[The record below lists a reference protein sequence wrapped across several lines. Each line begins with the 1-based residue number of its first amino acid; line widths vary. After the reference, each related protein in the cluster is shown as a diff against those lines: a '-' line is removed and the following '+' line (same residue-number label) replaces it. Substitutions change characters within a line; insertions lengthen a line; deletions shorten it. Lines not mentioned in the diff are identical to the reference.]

1 MAVGTYWSVDESSY
15 LPLTSDK
22 VVIFKTSNGGESW
35 NTSFL
40 TFGYKPQPT
49 SITAVDENHAWL
61 AGVDFNTN
69 NFIMYTENGGNNWSR
84 LFADGFRYPTSY
96 INAIYFWDKDNG
108 VAIGD
113 PTWTGVDTFRYYEVQ
128 ITSNGGKTWD
138 RISRTWIP
146 KPGPNE
152 YGLPA
157 AYCVRGDDVW
167 FGTYDYQQKK
177 EYRIFHS
184 KDRGKHWT
192 ASVTGAAL
200 MSFAD
205 AMNGVAYNKDKL
217 LLSADGGN
225 TWKEIVK
232 PFPGKISSA
241 TLTTGFTLIVTMRVQ
256 NISGPFRT
264 YVSNDL
270 GQTWKLYD
278 EGNNVGIVKFAD
290 DGKGYGGE
298 WQPVDHATRMY
309 VYQKTNEIKT
319 NFSNSERQVTIFP
332 NPAKSK
338 IHWECEQAQHLK
350 SLKVFD
356 VKGNELIKKTLEL
369 NETSGELDLA
379 NFPTGLYILNL
390 TSENSQYS
398 ASFQI
403 Q

>member
-1 MAVGTYWSVDESSY
+1 M
-15 LPLTSDK
+15 
-22 VVIFKTSNGGESW
+22 
-35 NTSFL
+35 
-40 TFGYKPQPT
+40 
-49 SITAVDENHAWL
+49 
-61 AGVDFNTN
+61 
-69 NFIMYTENGGNNWSR
+69 
-84 LFADGFRYPTSY
+84 
-96 INAIYFWDKDNG
+96 
-108 VAIGD
+108 
-113 PTWTGVDTFRYYEVQ
+113 
-128 ITSNGGKTWD
+128 
-138 RISRTWIP
+138 
-146 KPGPNE
+146 
-152 YGLPA
+152 
-157 AYCVRGDDVW
+157 
-167 FGTYDYQQKK
+167 
-177 EYRIFHS
+177 
-184 KDRGKHWT
+184 
-192 ASVTGAAL
+192 TGAAL